1 MGSFFVKMEGIQWMA
16 VIPRIYIF
24 ACLCIASISFLQCIE
39 VSWPEL
45 HGEATCWVLRNYC
58 YLPLAL
64 PPEVRWFFRPFLPSI
79 LLIHPKGSSRWL
91 HLLSREVHDPF
102 GETKLCALGLQAHQC
117 LKMLISVWVGDMLWW
132 GWVWPNDVKCVFC
145 CLLCLLHIL
154 SDSKRWTYSNPPWCW
169 CLARPTQPIPLHPG
183 RDPGPPICLDGMAT
197 GPFIDSWIEMKEQK
211 INEHH
216 MTSIYISYI
225 SGSGEFILAPSYPL
239 VTFGNYLV

>member
-1 MGSFFVKMEGIQWMA
+1 MYCEHFLPA
-16 VIPRIYIF
+16 VYWSLMTWAARWSNVLGAEELLLLAF
-24 ACLCIASISFLQCIE
+24 SSTTRGASIFRHLWGGDFLTPFFLQFC
-39 VSWPEL
+39 WYTPRGLPE
-45 HGEATCWVLRNYC
+45 
-58 YLPLAL
+58 
-64 PPEVRWFFRPFLPSI
+64 
-79 LLIHPKGSSRWL
+79 WL
-91 HLLSREVHDPF
+91 NLLSREVHDPF

-117 LKMLISVWVGDMLWW
+117 LKMLISLGVGDMKWW
-132 GWVWPNDVKCVFC
+132 GWVWPNDVKSGFC
-145 CLLCLLHIL
+145 CLLCLLQIL

-225 SGSGEFILAPSYPL
+225 LGSGEFILAPS
-239 VTFGNYLV
+239 